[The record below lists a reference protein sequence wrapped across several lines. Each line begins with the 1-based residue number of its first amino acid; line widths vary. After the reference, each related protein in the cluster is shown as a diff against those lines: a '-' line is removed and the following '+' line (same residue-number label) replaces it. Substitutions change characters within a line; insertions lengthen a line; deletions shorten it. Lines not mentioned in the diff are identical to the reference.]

1 MLKINPE
8 RNAVFS
14 KAELWTVFNC
24 GGCEYQ
30 AFYPQGEGS
39 DKGNAVD
46 AAFKRGWRVVKEPGS
61 RVTGTLLCNQCFASQ
76 NRDVRP
82 ALQSLKTE
90 CEALCKCFCHTRDGL
105 TICPDCEA
113 VHNSWEY
120 EMRCKVCG
128 FDKVYVRGQYPK
140 TDNRLICPQCVQELY
155 DDLTTASGSGQN
167 VAQ

>member
-14 KAELWTVFNC
+14 KAALWTVFNC

-30 AFYPQGEGS
+30 AFYPQGDGA

-46 AAFKRGWRVVKEPGS
+46 AAFGRGWRVLGD
-61 RVTGTLLCNQCFASQ
+61 TLLCNQCFALQS
-76 NRDVRP
+76 RDVRP
-82 ALQSLKTE
+82 ALKALKAE
-90 CEALCKCFCHTRDGL
+90 CEALCKCFCHSRDGL

-120 EMRCKVCG
+120 EMRCKMCG
-128 FDKVYVRGQYPK
+128 FDKVYIRGQYPGHDK
-140 TDNRLICPQCVQELY
+140 RLVCPQCVQELY
-155 DDLTTASGSGQN
+155 DDLVEPHGSGQN
-167 VAQ
+167 AE